1 MRTRCCYEISA
12 TDSHFEPLAAP
23 TMDAK
28 RHPEKSSQRHH
39 GIDEKRNSADVAGL
53 TFARRCFEFG
63 KWIVPSA
70 IVALLPKCPA
80 CLAAY
85 LAIGTGLGVS
95 LSTATRLRASLL
107 FLCIALLIYLV
118 VRPLFRL
125 LLGKMA
131 LLRAKGQRA
140 RIPTKEIAL

>member
-1 MRTRCCYEISA
+1 MRTRCCCESGA

-23 TMDAK
+23 TTDDK
-28 RHPEKSSQRHH
+28 RHP
-39 GIDEKRNSADVAGL
+39 L

-95 LSTATRLRASLL
+95 LSTATRLRALLL
-107 FLCIALLIYLV
+107 FLSIALLIYLV

-140 RIPTKEIAL
+140 RIQTKEIAL